1 MRTSP
6 RHSPRYPEANNPPG
20 TPLPDDGVR
29 EGGLPYGDQVPGEAP
44 YESYDQPYNQWN
56 PGYAGYETPLLD
68 EAAYA
73 RALYGNGGDGHGIHP
88 GPGTGLG
95 YTDTSWGRA
104 QTDDPWYTDPDATD
118 PNLSGAAY
126 ARAIY
131 GEEGQAA
138 PPMEDP
144 ALGQQRPWYDPSMPA
159 RDFGYDPSVM
169 PPPGYRGPESTGPL
183 PSERDQVDLAYHGP
197 AGEPAPSHGYAGSY
211 APAEPR
217 SPYSGSYGPAPT
229 GYEPAGYMPAPASAP
244 PPTSRADQGLAGW
257 GRPAYAPPEPE
268 YDDEFDEDAG
278 PDERSLPVHQ
288 LHRRSLGRA
297 ASRRA
302 SELVNGAGM
311 TIIGGIVAVVFGVG
325 LAIVAGRMM
334 TTRQLFFTAHA
345 TAGILCVHAF
355 GGGLTTLVLR
365 KETRTKELVRKWST
379 IAMAGAAWVTMFV
392 GTFFGYAG
400 YRAEPRPGVV
410 NLNAYP
416 QKFLLA
422 DKGLAF
428 WETFGMEWKVNSGWL
443 CPFLAT
449 AVAFVVLRYN
459 HLLVRDLR
467 LRKMLTNLFL
477 MAFAIAIVGSMMG
490 FIINTVAPND
500 FMHRPWQP

>member
-6 RHSPRYPEANNPPG
+6 RQSGGYPGASVPPG
-20 TPLPDDGVR
+20 TPL
-29 EGGLPYGDQVPGEAP
+29 EGE
-44 YESYDQPYNQWN
+44 QPYPDQF
-56 PGYAGYETPLLD
+56 PGGAPFDQRYAGYQTPEVD
-68 EAAYA
+68 EQAYA
-73 RALYGNGGDGHGIHP
+73 RALYGNGDGGDGVHA

-95 YTDTSWGRA
+95 YTDASWGRGP
-104 QTDDPWYTDPDATD
+104 DGGPWYSDPDATD
-118 PNLSGAAY
+118 PDLAGSAY
-126 ARAIY
+126 ARAMY
-131 GEEGQAA
+131 GGQAA

-144 ALGQQRPWYDPSMPA
+144 ALGQPGPWYDSTSGGA
-159 RDFGYDPSVM
+159 EFGYDPSVT
-169 PPPGYRGPESTGPL
+169 PYPGYSGYADPDATGPV
-183 PSERDQVDLAYHGP
+183 PDQRDQVDFAYYGP
-197 AGEPAPSHGYAGSY
+197 RGEPAAYGYGDPY
-211 APAEPR
+211 GPADT
-217 SPYSGSYGPAPT
+217 SYGPAETPY
-229 GYEPAGYMPAPASAP
+229 GPEAGAGYRQPQAYAPAPYVP
-244 PPTSRADQGLAGW
+244 QPHEQGPAAY
-257 GRPAYAPPEPE
+257 GRPAWTPEPGYYE
-268 YDDEFDEDAG
+268 DEFDEDAG
-278 PDERSLPVHQ
+278 PDELSLPIHQ
-288 LHRRSLGRA
+288 LQRRSLGRA

-311 TIIGGIVAVVFGVG
+311 MIIAGIVAVVIGVG

-334 TTRQLFFTAHA
+334 TTRQLFFTTHA

-365 KETRTKELVRKWST
+365 KETRAKELVRKWST
-379 IAMAGAAWVTMFV
+379 IAMAGSAWVTMFV

-449 AVAFVVLRYN
+449 AVAFVVLKYN

>member
-6 RHSPRYPEANNPPG
+6 RHSPRYPDVNDPPG
-20 TPLPDDGVR
+20 TPLPDYGVR
-29 EGGLPYGDQVPGEAP
+29 DRELPYRDSGGAP
-44 YESYDQPYNQWN
+44 YGQSYT
-56 PGYAGYETPLLD
+56 PGYDTPLLD

-73 RALYGNGGDGHGIHP
+73 RALYGNGDSGYGDGIHA

-95 YTDTSWGRA
+95 YADAGWGQA
-104 QTDDPWYTDPDATD
+104 QNGVPWYTDPDATD
-118 PNLSGAAY
+118 PDLAGSAY
-126 ARAIY
+126 ARAMY
-131 GEEGQAA
+131 GGQAA

-144 ALGQQRPWYDPSMPA
+144 ALGHQGPWYDPSSA
-159 RDFGYDPSVM
+159 AGGFGYDPSAL
-169 PPPGYRGPESTGPL
+169 PYPGHGGPDATGPL
-183 PSERDQVDLAYHGP
+183 PGDREQVDLAYYGP
-197 AGEPAPSHGYAGSY
+197 TGEPAPTYGPY
-211 APAEPR
+211 APAEPQP
-217 SPYSGSYGPAPT
+217 PYGPEPASYGLPPGYVPAA
-229 GYEPAGYMPAPASAP
+229 YAP
-244 PPTSRADQGLAGW
+244 PQPAADPGLAGW
-257 GRPAYAPPEPE
+257 GRPASAPAEPDY
-268 YDDEFDEDAG
+268 YDDELGEDAG
-278 PDERSLPVHQ
+278 PDELSLPVRQ

-311 TIIGGIVAVVFGVG
+311 TIIGGIVAVIIGVG

-334 TTRQLFFTAHA
+334 TTRQLFFTIHA

-379 IAMAGAAWVTMFV
+379 IAMAGSAWVTMFV

-459 HLLVRDLR
+459 HLLIRDLR
-467 LRKMLTNLFL
+467 LRRMLTNLFL

>member
-6 RHSPRYPEANNPPG
+6 RHSPRYPEGNDPPG
-20 TPLPDDGVR
+20 RPFPDAGAG
-29 EGGLPYGDQVPGEAP
+29 EGELPYVDQFPGGA
-44 YESYDQPYNQWN
+44 SYDQR
-56 PGYAGYETPLLD
+56 YAGHETPLLD
-68 EAAYA
+68 EGAYA
-73 RALYGNGGDGHGIHP
+73 RALYGNGGNGDGVHA

-95 YTDTSWGRA
+95 YTAAGWERTQNG
-104 QTDDPWYTDPDATD
+104 DPWYTDPDATD
-118 PNLSGAAY
+118 PDLAGSAY
-126 ARAIY
+126 ARASY
-131 GEEGQAA
+131 GDPGQAA

-144 ALGQQRPWYDPSMPA
+144 ALGHQGTWYDHPTRPG
-159 RDFGYDPSVM
+159 DVGYDPSVM
-169 PPPGYRGPESTGPL
+169 PYPGYGGPDSTGPL
-183 PSERDQVDLAYHGP
+183 PSDRDQVDLAYYGP
-197 AGEPAPSHGYAGSY
+197 AGEPAPPYGYPAPYAPPEPQPPYGSYSQEPPGRYGPPPGY
-211 APAEPR
+211 APAA
-217 SPYSGSYGPAPT
+217 Y
-229 GYEPAGYMPAPASAP
+229 AP
-244 PPTSRADQGLAGW
+244 PRPQADQGLAGW
-257 GRPAYAPPEPE
+257 GRPAYAPDEPE
-268 YDDEFDEDAG
+268 YYDEEFDEDAG
-278 PDERSLPVHQ
+278 PEELSLPVHQ
-288 LHRRSLGRA
+288 LQRRSLGRA

-302 SELVNGAGM
+302 AEMVNGAGM
-311 TIIGGIVAVVFGVG
+311 TIIGGIVAVVIGVG

-334 TTRQLFFTAHA
+334 TTRQLFFTTHA
-345 TAGILCVHAF
+345 TAGIICVHAF

-500 FMHRPWQP
+500 FMHRPWKL

>member
-29 EGGLPYGDQVPGEAP
+29 EGELPYGDQFPGGAS
-44 YESYDQPYNQWN
+44 YNQSYDQRYT
-56 PGYAGYETPLLD
+56 GYAGYETPLLD
-68 EAAYA
+68 EEAYA
-73 RALYGNGGDGHGIHP
+73 RALYGNGASGDGVHA

-95 YTDTSWGRA
+95 YTDAGWGRT
-104 QTDDPWYTDPDATD
+104 QNGDPWYTDPDATD
-118 PNLSGAAY
+118 PDLASSAY
-126 ARAIY
+126 ARAMY
-131 GEEGQAA
+131 GDPGQAA

-144 ALGQQRPWYDPSMPA
+144 SLGRQGPWYDPSPPA
-159 RDFGYDPSVM
+159 SDFGYDPSVM
-169 PPPGYRGPESTGPL
+169 PHPGYGGPDTTGPL
-183 PSERDQVDLAYHGP
+183 PGDRDQVDLAYYGP
-197 AGEPAPSHGYAGSY
+197 AGEPAPSYGYTSPYG
-211 APAEPR
+211 PAEPQP
-217 SPYSGSYGPAPT
+217 PYGSSYGPDT
-229 GYEPAGYMPAPASAP
+229 AGYGPPPGYPPAAYAPPQPAPL
-244 PPTSRADQGLAGW
+244 DQGLAGW

-268 YDDEFDEDAG
+268 YYDDEFDEDAG
-278 PDERSLPVHQ
+278 PDELSLPIHQ

-302 SELVNGAGM
+302 SEMVNGAGM
-311 TIIGGIVAVVFGVG
+311 TIIGGIVAVVIGVG

-334 TTRQLFFTAHA
+334 TTRQLFFTTHA

-379 IAMAGAAWVTMFV
+379 IAMAGSAWVTMFV

-467 LRKMLTNLFL
+467 LRRMLTNLFL

-500 FMHRPWQP
+500 FMHRPWKP

>member
-1 MRTSP
+1 MRTNP

-20 TPLPDDGVR
+20 TPDDGAP
-29 EGGLPYGDQVPGEAP
+29 PYGDRVPGGAP
-44 YESYDQPYNQWN
+44 YDQRYA
-56 PGYAGYETPLLD
+56 GYAGYETPVD
-68 EAAYA
+68 EGAYA
-73 RALYGNGGDGHGIHP
+73 RALYGNGGNGDGVHA

-95 YTDTSWGRA
+95 YTDAGWG
-104 QTDDPWYTDPDATD
+104 QTQNGDPWYTDPDATD
-118 PNLSGAAY
+118 PELASLAY
-126 ARAIY
+126 IRASY
-131 GEEGQAA
+131 GDPGQAA

-144 ALGQQRPWYDPSMPA
+144 ALGYQGPWYDPSTPPG
-159 RDFGYDPSVM
+159 DVGYDPSAM
-169 PPPGYRGPESTGPL
+169 PPPGYGGADATGPL
-183 PSERDQVDLAYHGP
+183 PGDRDQVDLAYYGP
-197 AGEPAPSHGYAGSY
+197 AGEPAPSYGYAAPY
-211 APAEPR
+211 TPAEPR
-217 SPYSGSYGPAPT
+217 SPYGSPYGQEPTSYGP
-229 GYEPAGYMPAPASAP
+229 PAGYAPAAYAP
-244 PPTSRADQGLAGW
+244 PQADQNLAGW
-257 GRPAYAPPEPE
+257 GHPAYAPDEPE
-268 YDDEFDEDAG
+268 YYDDEFDEDAG
-278 PDERSLPVHQ
+278 PEQFSLPVHQ
-288 LHRRSLGRA
+288 LYRRSLGRA

-302 SELVNGAGM
+302 SEMVNGAGM
-311 TIIGGIVAVVFGVG
+311 TIIGGIVAVVIGVG

-334 TTRQLFFTAHA
+334 TTRQLFFTTHA
-345 TAGILCVHAF
+345 TAGIICVHAF

-379 IAMAGAAWVTMFV
+379 IAMAGSAWITMFV

-467 LRKMLTNLFL
+467 LRRMLTNLFL

-500 FMHRPWQP
+500 FMHRPWKP

>member
-6 RHSPRYPEANNPPG
+6 RHSPRYPGASDPPG
-20 TPLPDDGVR
+20 PPFEDDGVL
-29 EGGLPYGDQVPGEAP
+29 EGEQPYADQLPGGMP
-44 YESYDQPYNQWN
+44 YDQR
-56 PGYAGYETPLLD
+56 YAGYEAPEVD
-68 EAAYA
+68 GSAYA
-73 RALYGNGGDGHGIHP
+73 RALYGNGDGVHA

-95 YTDTSWGRA
+95 YTDSGWAGVPNG
-104 QTDDPWYTDPDATD
+104 DPWYNDPDATD
-118 PNLSGAAY
+118 PDLASSAY
-126 ARAIY
+126 ARAMY
-131 GEEGQAA
+131 GDPGQAA

-144 ALGQQRPWYDPSMPA
+144 ALGRPGPWYDPSTPSGE
-159 RDFGYDPSVM
+159 FGYDPSVM
-169 PPPGYRGPESTGPL
+169 PHPGYLGPDSTGPL
-183 PSERDQVDLAYHGP
+183 PGERDQVDFAYYGP
-197 AGEPAPSHGYAGSY
+197 QGEPASYGYGSPYDPPAAPSTPYGPEPAAYGQPPAGYPPSPGYPPPGY
-211 APAEPR
+211 APAA
-217 SPYSGSYGPAPT
+217 Y
-229 GYEPAGYMPAPASAP
+229 AP
-244 PPTSRADQGLAGW
+244 PQPATRADQGLAGW
-257 GRPAYAPPEPE
+257 GPPSYAPAEPE
-268 YDDEFDEDAG
+268 YYEDEFDEEAG
-278 PDERSLPVHQ
+278 PDELSLPVHQ
-288 LHRRSLGRA
+288 LRRRSLGRA

-302 SELVNGAGM
+302 SELVNGAGLM
-311 TIIGGIVAVVFGVG
+311 LIGGIVAVVIGIG

-334 TTRQLFFTAHA
+334 TTRQLFFTTHA

-355 GGGLTTLVLR
+355 GGGLTTLVLQ
-365 KETRTKELVRKWST
+365 KETRAKELVRKWST
-379 IAMAGAAWVTMFV
+379 IAMAGSAWVTMIV